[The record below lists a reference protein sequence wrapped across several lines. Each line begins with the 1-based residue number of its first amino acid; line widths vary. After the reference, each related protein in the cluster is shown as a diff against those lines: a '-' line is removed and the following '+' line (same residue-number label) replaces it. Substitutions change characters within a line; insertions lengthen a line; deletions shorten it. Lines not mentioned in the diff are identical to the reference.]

1 MKEKPAPPS
10 RWLMIFSSLF
20 ITALVV
26 SNIVAV
32 KLIALGPLV
41 LPAGVIVFPIS
52 YILGDVLT
60 EVYGYAI
67 ARRIIWTGF
76 FANLVAVI
84 FIAISIHIPPVQ
96 FWQVNHF
103 SSAAE
108 SQQAFAAVLGFSPRL
123 LVASFTAYLV
133 GEFLNAF
140 VMARLK
146 VKTRGRF
153 LWVRTIG
160 STIVGEGADS
170 FIFIAVAFGGLYA
183 APALLGT
190 ALSQWVF
197 KTGYEILATP
207 ITYWVIN
214 HVKKAENMD
223 VFDEKTNFNPLKF

>member
-1 MKEKPAPPS
+1 MKEKPAPLS

-170 FIFIAVAFGGLYA
+170 FIFIAVAFGGLYG
-183 APALLGT
+183 APDLLGT